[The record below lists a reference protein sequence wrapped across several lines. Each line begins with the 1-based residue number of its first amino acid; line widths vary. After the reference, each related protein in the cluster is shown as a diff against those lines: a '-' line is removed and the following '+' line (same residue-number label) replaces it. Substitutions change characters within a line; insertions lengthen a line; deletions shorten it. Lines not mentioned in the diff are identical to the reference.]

1 MDITWG
7 ASASHEIAWGGMI
20 AIYLFLAGIAA
31 GAFLA
36 AALTDLFGKNRPA
49 KLIRAGAYIPP
60 IAIMV
65 GLLLLVFDLDRPLS
79 FWKLLFNINFGSVMS
94 LGTFIISFFTAVSLV
109 YAYMVWTWPVAQ
121 VRGIQITMATVAGE
135 EAAAAAQ
142 AKETGLQ
149 ALRKPVAVVGSLLA
163 LGTATYTGFL
173 LSAVSTNT
181 FWSVP
186 FLGISGVPFLPF
198 LFLVSAISTGLAA
211 TLIAAIDCSDL
222 TFYKKV
228 DIVLLAI
235 EILLL
240 IILYTSVSTAYFQ
253 GGLATLFWFGV
264 VVIGLLMPL
273 ILAIYGVSHHK
284 NLVLPVCGMV
294 VIGGLALR
302 YFVVYAGQMV
312 R

>member
-20 AIYLFLAGIAA
+20 AVYLFLAGIAA
-31 GAFLA
+31 GAFLT

-60 IAIMV
+60 IAIVV
-65 GLLLLVFDLDRPLS
+65 GLLLLVFDLGRPLS
-79 FWKLLFNINFGSVMS
+79 FWKLIFNVNFSSVMS
-94 LGTFIISFFTAVSLV
+94 LGTFIISIFTAVALV
-109 YAYMVWTWPVAQ
+109 YAYLIWAWPVAQ
-121 VRGIQITMATVAGE
+121 ARGIQITVAGV
-135 EAAAAAQ
+135 EAAAAREVPAS
-142 AKETGLQ
+142 GLQ

-163 LGTATYTGFL
+163 FGTATYTGFL

-211 TLIAAIDCSDL
+211 TLIGAIDCSDL
-222 TFYKKV
+222 TLYKKV

-240 IILYTSVSTAYFQ
+240 IILYTSVSSAFFQ
-253 GGLATLFWFGV
+253 GGLANLFWIGV
-264 VVIGLLMPL
+264 VVIGLLLPL
-273 ILAIYGVSHHK
+273 ILAIYGVSKHK
-284 NLVLPVCGMV
+284 NLVVPVCGMV
-294 VIGGLALR
+294 VVGGLALR

>member
-20 AIYLFLAGIAA
+20 AVYLFLAGIAA
-31 GAFLA
+31 GAFLT

-60 IAIMV
+60 IAIVV
-65 GLLLLVFDLDRPLS
+65 GLLLLVFDLGRPLS
-79 FWKLLFNINFGSVMS
+79 FWKLIFNVNFGSVMS
-94 LGTFIISFFTAVSLV
+94 LGTFIISFFTAVALV
-109 YAYMVWTWPVAQ
+109 YAYLIWTWPVAQ
-121 VRGIQITMATVAGE
+121 ARGIQITVAGV
-135 EAAAAAQ
+135 EAAAAREVPAS
-142 AKETGLQ
+142 GLQ

-163 LGTATYTGFL
+163 FGTATYTGFL

-211 TLIAAIDCSDL
+211 TLIGAIDCSDL
-222 TFYKKV
+222 TLYKKV
-228 DIVLLAI
+228 DIILLAI

-240 IILYTSVSTAYFQ
+240 IILYTSVSSAFFQ
-253 GGLATLFWFGV
+253 GGLASLFWIGV

-273 ILAIYGVSHHK
+273 ILAIYGVSKHK
-284 NLVLPVCGMV
+284 NLVVPVCGMV
-294 VIGGLALR
+294 VVGGLALR

>member
-7 ASASHEIAWGGMI
+7 ASASHEIAWGGLI

-31 GAFLA
+31 GAFLS
-36 AALTDLFGKNRPA
+36 AALTDLFGKNPQP

-60 IAIMV
+60 IAIII
-65 GLLLLVFDLDRPLS
+65 GLLLLIFDLDRPLS
-79 FWKLLFNINFGSVMS
+79 FWKLLFNVNFASVMS
-94 LGTFIISFFTAVSLV
+94 IGTFIISLFTAASVV
-109 YAYMVWTWPVAQ
+109 YAYLVWTWPAAQ
-121 VRGIQITMATVAGE
+121 KRGIQITVAGQ
-135 EAAAAAQ
+135 EAAAASQ
-142 AKETGLQ
+142 VKETGLQ

-163 LGTATYTGFL
+163 VGTASYTGFL
-173 LSAVSTNT
+173 LSAVSTNQ

-186 FLGISGVPFLPF
+186 FLGISDVPFLPF
-198 LFLVSAISTGLAA
+198 LFLVSALSTGLAA

-240 IILYTSVSTAYFQ
+240 IVLYTSVSSAFFQ
-253 GGLATLFWFGV
+253 GTLATLFWIGV
-264 VVIGLLMPL
+264 VVIGLLLPL

>member
-20 AIYLFLAGIAA
+20 AVYLFLAGIAA
-31 GAFLA
+31 GAFLT

-60 IAIMV
+60 IAIVV
-65 GLLLLVFDLDRPLS
+65 GLLLLVFDLGRPLS
-79 FWKLLFNINFGSVMS
+79 FWKLIFNVNFSSVMS
-94 LGTFIISFFTAVSLV
+94 LGTFIISIFTAVALV
-109 YAYMVWTWPVAQ
+109 YAYLIWTWPVAQ
-121 VRGIQITMATVAGE
+121 ARGIQITVAGV
-135 EAAAAAQ
+135 EAAAAREVPAS
-142 AKETGLQ
+142 GLQ

-163 LGTATYTGFL
+163 FGTATYTGFL

-211 TLIAAIDCSDL
+211 TLIGAIDCSDL
-222 TFYKKV
+222 TLYKKV

-240 IILYTSVSTAYFQ
+240 IILYTSVSSAFFQ
-253 GGLATLFWFGV
+253 GGLANLFWIGV
-264 VVIGLLMPL
+264 VVIGLLLPL
-273 ILAIYGVSHHK
+273 ILAIYGVSKHK
-284 NLVLPVCGMV
+284 NLVVPVCGMV
-294 VIGGLALR
+294 VVGGLALR

>member
-7 ASASHEIAWGGMI
+7 ASAGHEVAWGGMI

-31 GAFLA
+31 GAFFMA
-36 AALTDLFGKNRPA
+36 SLTDLFGKKHPA
-49 KLIRAGAYIPP
+49 KLIRAGAYVPP
-60 IAIMV
+60 VAIIL
-65 GLLLLVFDLDRPLS
+65 GLLLLVFDLGRPLS
-79 FWKLLFNINFGSVMS
+79 FWKLLFNVNFGSVMS
-94 LGTFIISFFTAVSLV
+94 LGTFIISLFTAVSLV
-109 YAYMVWTWPVAQ
+109 YAYLVWTWPAAQ
-121 VRGIQITMATVAGE
+121 TRGIQLTVAGE
-135 EAAAAAQ
+135 EAAATVQ
-142 AKETGLQ
+142 VKESGLQ
-149 ALRKPVAVVGSLLA
+149 ALRKPVAALGALLA

-198 LFLVSAISTGLAA
+198 LFLVSAMSTGLATA
-211 TLIAAIDCSDL
+211 LIAAVDCSDL

-240 IILYTSVSTAYFQ
+240 IILYSSVSSAYFQ
-253 GGLATLFWFGV
+253 GWLATLFWIGV
-264 VVIGLLMPL
+264 VVVGLLLPL
-273 ILAIYGVSHHK
+273 ILAIYGVSKHK

-294 VIGGLALR
+294 VLGGFALR